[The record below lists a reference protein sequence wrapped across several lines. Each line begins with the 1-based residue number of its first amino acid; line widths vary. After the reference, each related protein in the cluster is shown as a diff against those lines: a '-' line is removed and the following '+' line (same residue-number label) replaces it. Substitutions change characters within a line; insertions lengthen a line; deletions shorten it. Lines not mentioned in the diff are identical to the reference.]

1 MNAHADVLD
10 LLGAW
15 ALDACDSGEAA
26 AVEAH
31 LETCDDCASEARQ
44 LRAAAS
50 WLGFDRV
57 ESPPPGLRRATLAK
71 ARQRRAPT
79 PLATLVEAYA
89 DQVALL
95 DRLLGT
101 IQLGDWQRGDPR
113 HGDVR
118 GMVLHLTGND
128 ALLAADTG
136 LPVVAALPVGTAA
149 GARSWTGPA
158 TREAWHGQ
166 ANALLHGLRGVGL
179 DRPVRL
185 AGKGQPRL
193 RPLREALVQRAF
205 ETWTHRD
212 DLAMMIGRPQ
222 PAPPPEQVRRIV
234 ALAVGLLPE
243 VLLAHGVSRPGGGAR
258 LALTGTAGGEWEFP
272 LGDRVPTERVEVTIT
287 ADAVEFAR
295 LVANRRSPD
304 TLGHTVS
311 GDLALAA
318 TVLRVATAL
327 GCD

>member
-1 MNAHADVLD
+1 MVEDAMNAHAEVLD

-31 LETCDDCASEARQ
+31 LSHCHDCATEARQ

-57 ESPPPGLRRATLAK
+57 EAPPPGLRQATLAK
-71 ARQRRAPT
+71 ARQRRAPM
-79 PLATLVEAYA
+79 PAATLVEAYA

-101 IQLGDWQRGDPR
+101 VQFEDWRRTDPR
-113 HGDVR
+113 HGDMR
-118 GMVLHLTGND
+118 GMIVHLAGND
-128 ALLAADTG
+128 ARLAADTG
-136 LPVVAALPVGTAA
+136 LRVV
-149 GARSWTGPA
+149 TGVSA
-158 TREAWHGQ
+158 TREAWRSQ
-166 ANALLHGLRGVGL
+166 AEVLLGGLRQIGL

-185 AGKGQPRL
+185 AGAGQRL
-193 RPLREALVQRAF
+193 HPLRDALVQRAF
-205 ETWTHRD
+205 ETWIHRD
-212 DLAMMIGRPQ
+212 DLAMSIGAPQ

-234 ALAVGLLPE
+234 DLAVRLLPD
-243 VLLAHGVSRPGGGAR
+243 VLLAHGVSRPGGAAR
-258 LALTGTAGGEWEFP
+258 LALTGAAGGEWTFP
-272 LGDRVPTERVEVTIT
+272 VGDRVPTERVEVTIT

-304 TLGHTVS
+304 TLGHTVA

-318 TVLRVATAL
+318 AVLRIATAL